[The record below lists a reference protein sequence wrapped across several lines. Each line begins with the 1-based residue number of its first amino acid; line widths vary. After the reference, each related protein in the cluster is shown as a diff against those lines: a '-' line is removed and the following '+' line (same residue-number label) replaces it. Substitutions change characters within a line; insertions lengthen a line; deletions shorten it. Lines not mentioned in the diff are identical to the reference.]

1 MYDLLIKDGTIV
13 TANGKYKADIKVDN
27 EKIVAIGH
35 DFCEDAR
42 KVLDASDKWI
52 FPGAVDAHFHIGEYD
67 ADFEDMKTST
77 MAAAAGG
84 VTTGIDMPLNL
95 YSPSV
100 LTKEAVVLKEHRLNE
115 ESYIDFVMWGGITP
129 SSIPNLQE
137 MHRAGTVSY
146 KCFMSGGGNDF
157 QAPTVGQIREAMK
170 IIASFNGLAGFHCED
185 FSIIDYERKKVRE
198 NKLDGRQAFLD
209 SRPLVAELIATQTII
224 YLAEETKCRVHICH
238 VSAPEVARLIED
250 AQNRGVDI
258 TAETCPHY
266 LTFCDQDYLTKGC
279 AYGCAPPIKSMEKR
293 EELWKYVEKGVL
305 SCIASDHSPG
315 LPENRSDE
323 GRATYETGFGISGV
337 QTMFQVIYDQAVNKR
352 KIAPELVASRLS
364 TNPAIRWG
372 LYGTKGDIK
381 EGFDADL
388 IIVDPEKEWK
398 INQNELYYK
407 VKLTAFHELT
417 GKGTIVN
424 TFIRGH
430 EVYNGN
436 ILVSPGFGQNVLKN

>member
-1 MYDLLIKDGTIV
+1 MYDLLIKNGTIV
-13 TANGKYKADIKVDN
+13 TAQGKYKADIKVDN
-27 EKIVAIGH
+27 EKILAIGLG
-35 DFCEDAR
+35 FSEDAK
-42 KVLDASDKWI
+42 KVLDASGKLI

-100 LTKEAVVLKEHRLNE
+100 LTKEAVILKKQQLNE
-115 ESYIDFVMWGGITP
+115 EPYVDFVMWGGITP
-129 SSIPNLQE
+129 ASIPNIKE
-137 MHRAGTVSY
+137 MHDAGAVSY

-157 QAPTVGQIREAMK
+157 EAPTVGQIREAMK
-170 IIASFNGLAGFHCED
+170 IIASFDGLAGFHCED

-238 VSAPEVARLIED
+238 VSAPEVARLIEE
-250 AQNRGVDI
+250 AQNKGVDI

-266 LTFCDQDYLTKGC
+266 LTFCDDDYLTKGC
-279 AYGCAPPIKSMEKR
+279 AYGCAPPIKNKEKR

-315 LPENRSDE
+315 LLENRSDE

-352 KIAPELVASRLS
+352 KIAPEIVASRLS

-417 GKGTIVN
+417 GKGTIVY

-436 ILVSPGFGQNVLKN
+436 ILVSPGFGQQVL

>member
-1 MYDLLIKDGTIV
+1 MYDLLIKNGTIV
-13 TANGKYKADIKVDN
+13 TAEGKYKADIKVDN
-27 EKIVAIGH
+27 EKILAIGH
-35 DFCEDAR
+35 DFSEDAK
-42 KVLDASDKWI
+42 KVLDASDKLI

-100 LTKEAVVLKEHRLNE
+100 LTKEAVTLKEHRLNE
-115 ESYIDFVMWGGITP
+115 ESYVDFVMWGGITP
-129 SSIPNLQE
+129 ASIPNIQE
-137 MHRAGTVSY
+137 MHDAGTVSY

-157 QAPTVGQIREAMK
+157 EAPTVGQIREAMK
-170 IIASFNGLAGFHCED
+170 IIASFDGLAGFHCED

-198 NKLDGRQAFLD
+198 NKIDGRKAFLD
-209 SRPLVAELIATQTII
+209 SRPLVAEMIATQTII

-238 VSAPEVARLIED
+238 VSAPEVARLIEE
-250 AQNRGVDI
+250 AQNKGVDI

-266 LTFCDQDYLTKGC
+266 LTFCDDDYLTKGC
-279 AYGCAPPIKSMEKR
+279 AYGCAPPIKSKVKR

-323 GRATYETGFGISGV
+323 GRATYDTGFGISGV

-352 KIAPELVASRLS
+352 KIAPEIVASRLS

-388 IIVDPEKEWK
+388 IIVDPNKEWK

-436 ILVSPGFGQNVLKN
+436 ILISPGFGRRVL